1 MVTKETAI
9 IAPMRRL
16 LVLVS
21 IFLLACQAVSSLP
34 EAILAS
40 PATFPTNTLQI
51 PTATPFSTQVPTRSP
66 PPVTPTTT
74 QPKDSFTVRLHPDGP
89 LYTGDL
95 VSIEIIAPNEADL
108 EESKV
113 QVQVSNSSTPIDL
126 GTADFN
132 PYGIGGRLQATL
144 TWVWDTRGL
153 AAGAYPLNISILPDG
168 LSWTETVRLFPRDDL
183 PPPEPGAKWETAENE
198 CCLVHYITGT
208 EAADDLPS
216 LLASA
221 DEVALDA
228 VESMGIG
235 FSDPIPITVLPR
247 VLGHGGFAASEIYIS
262 YLGQNYAGNDFSQVL
277 HHEMIHLLDS
287 RLAGDLRP
295 ALLVEGLA
303 VYLSGGHFKRE
314 PLLPR
319 AAALVDLG
327 WYLPLAPLADAFYT
341 SQHEIGYLEGGA
353 LVQYMV
359 NTFGWKAFDTF
370 YRDIHPHSS
379 GKQSQAIDAALQTHF
394 GLTLAQLEARF
405 LASLHHQ
412 QINPDMYDDI
422 HLSVYYYDTVRRY
435 QQLLDPSAYFLT
447 AWLPAAEQMRER
459 GIVADYLRHPE
470 NPENVALE
478 AMLVE
483 ADRDLRAGNYV
494 EVGKTLSQINTA
506 LDELE

>member
-1 MVTKETAI
+1 MARIETAI
-9 IAPMRRL
+9 IVSMRRL
-16 LVLVS
+16 LIFIS
-21 IFLLACQAVSSLP
+21 IFLLACQAISTFP
-34 EAILAS
+34 EALLAS
-40 PATFPTNTLQI
+40 QATSPTNTLEI
-51 PTATPFSTQVPTRSP
+51 PSATPLSTPVPTSSP
-66 PPVTPTTT
+66 PHITPTTT
-74 QPKDSFTVRLHPDGP
+74 QPKGSFKVHFHPDGP
-89 LYTGDL
+89 IYTGDL
-95 VSIEIIAPNEADL
+95 ISLEIIAPNEADMD
-108 EESKV
+108 EAQV
-113 QVQVSNSSTPIDL
+113 QVQVNNSAPIDL
-126 GTADFN
+126 GTADFG

-153 AAGAYPLNISILPDG
+153 AAGKYLLNISILPDG

-198 CCLVHYITGT
+198 CCQLHYITGT
-208 EAADDLPS
+208 EAAFDLPS

-221 DEVALDA
+221 DEEARDA
-228 VESMGIG
+228 VESMGIE

-262 YLGQNYAGNDFSQVL
+262 YLDQNYAGNDFSQVL

-353 LVQYMV
+353 LVNYMV
-359 NTFGWKAFDTF
+359 NAFGWKAFDMF

-379 GKQSQAIDAALQTHF
+379 GKQSQALDTALQAHF

-405 LASLHHQ
+405 LARLRRQ

-422 HLSVYYYDTVRRY
+422 RLSVYYYDTVRRY

-447 AWLPAAEQMRER
+447 AWLPGAEQMRQR

-470 NPENVALE
+470 DPENISLE

-494 EVGKTLSQINTA
+494 EAEKTLAQINIA